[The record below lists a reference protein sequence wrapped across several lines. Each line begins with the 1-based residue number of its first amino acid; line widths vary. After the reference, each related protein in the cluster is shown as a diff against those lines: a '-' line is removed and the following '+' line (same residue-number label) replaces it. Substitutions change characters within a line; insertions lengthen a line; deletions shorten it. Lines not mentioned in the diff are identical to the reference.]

1 MSEDSS
7 QVVRRPA
14 EEAPSPLDAE
24 EVRRRS
30 ARVRRW
36 QNLGAL
42 VALAL
47 AVALFVLPLLVLD
60 PGESDGPTKRGRAA
74 TPEPTG
80 QPRTSWET
88 AIDAD
93 FPLDL
98 ALPVPARGQQPTPSA
113 TAPGADLADW
123 DLCGARG
130 LGEGVESRLGVRSRG
145 DARELVTLEDD
156 AAAGELVGRISAAAD
171 GCDSVTVADR
181 DLGDESL
188 DLAGPRTLSQLVRV
202 GNAVLVLERTGTWS
216 SAEAAA
222 VGLDQMAAVAAPLA
236 DEMCGYALHPC

>member
-7 QVVRRPA
+7 GVARRPA
-14 EEAPSPLDAE
+14 DEAPAPLDPE
-24 EVRRRS
+24 DVRRRS

-42 VALAL
+42 VALVL
-47 AVALFVLPLLVLD
+47 AVAIFVLPLLVLD

-74 TPEPTG
+74 APEPTG
-80 QPRTSWET
+80 EPRTSWET

-98 ALPVPARGQQPTPSA
+98 ALPVPARGQQPTPSP
-113 TAPGADLADW
+113 TARGAGLADW
-123 DLCGARG
+123 DLCGTRG
-130 LGEGVESRLGVRSRG
+130 FGEGVESRLGVRSRG

-156 AAAGELVGRISAAAD
+156 TAAGELVDRIGEAAD
-171 GCDSVTVADR
+171 GCDSVAVADR
-181 DLGDESL
+181 DLGDEAL

-202 GNAVLVLERTGTWS
+202 GNAVLVLQRTGTWS
-216 SAEAAA
+216 SGEAAA
-222 VGLDQMAAVAAPLA
+222 VGLDQMAAIAAPLA
-236 DEMCGYALHPC
+236 DELCGYALHPC